1 MILQRFE
8 DLYRKN
14 TYVYLVQDES
24 GVEFYTKNLY
34 LSKFNSD
41 PELDWEK
48 QQKQTNYD
56 NM

>member
-14 TYVYLVQDES
+14 TYVYLVQDEN

-41 PELDWEK
+41 PEVDWKK
-48 QQKQTNYD
+48 QQETSNYGS
-56 NM
+56 M